1 MNTNNYAIVL
11 IVFVG
16 FMPLAYHIGNICAR
30 LIIARAKVDRQ
41 FKNEVASITYM
52 IISFAPPICSFAVV
66 SAVTASEDKTT
77 IGLIII
83 FVIGLVI
90 NHYGRKLRDEL
101 FKRTRNEIP
110 GFKQS
115 DYLSVMRGENK

>member
-1 MNTNNYAIVL
+1 MNTSNYAIIFIL
-11 IVFVG
+11 IVG
-16 FMPLAYHIGNICAR
+16 FMPLAYYLGEIAAE

-66 SAVTASEDKTT
+66 SAVTANEDKTA
-77 IGLIII
+77 IGLITI

>member
-1 MNTNNYAIVL
+1 MNTNSYVIISILV
-11 IVFVG
+11 VG
-16 FMPLAYHIGNICAR
+16 FMPLAYYLSKIAAES
-30 LIIARAKVDRQ
+30 IIARAKVDRK

-52 IISFAPPICSFAVV
+52 IISFAPPICSFSVV

-77 IGLIII
+77 FGLITI